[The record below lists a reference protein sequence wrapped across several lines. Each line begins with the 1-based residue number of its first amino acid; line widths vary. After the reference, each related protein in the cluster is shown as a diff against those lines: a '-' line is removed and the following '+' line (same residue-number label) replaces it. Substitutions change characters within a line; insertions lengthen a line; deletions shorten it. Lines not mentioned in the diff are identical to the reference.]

1 VHDSGVT
8 VWDGVFQPQTGSAL
22 HSLDQLIA
30 TEPPLRRLRAALSP
44 KMGLLRAAMAYLERR
59 QMERA
64 RTVVAVSPLVRDLL
78 AARHPQQAGTI
89 RTVINGVDLA
99 GFDPTA
105 LTALRPAAREALALG
120 DEPAFLLAAH
130 NFRLKGLDTALEALA
145 VLRRQGASAR
155 LLVSGAPATE
165 PWLAAVRRLDL
176 DGALTFLGHVEDI
189 RPLYAA
195 ADALVHPTR
204 WDACSLVVL
213 EALASGL
220 PIVTTRVNGAAAA
233 IADGREG
240 YLLERPGDAE
250 ALAAALTALLDPARR
265 RVMAVSARQ
274 AVLSLSLAENYR
286 AIERILVA

>member
-1 VHDSGVT
+1 
-8 VWDGVFQPQTGSAL
+8 
-22 HSLDQLIA
+22 
-30 TEPPLRRLRAALSP
+30 
-44 KMGLLRAAMAYLERR
+44 
-59 QMERA
+59 
-64 RTVVAVSPLVRDLL
+64 
-78 AARHPQQAGTI
+78 
-89 RTVINGVDLA
+89 
-99 GFDPTA
+99 
-105 LTALRPAAREALALG
+105 
-120 DEPAFLLAAH
+120 
-130 NFRLKGLDTALEALA
+130 
-145 VLRRQGASAR
+145 
-155 LLVSGAPATE
+155 
-165 PWLAAVRRLDL
+165 VRRLDL